1 MLSVIIPTLYS
12 ERGLVP
18 TLSAL
23 VPGATAGLVSDVL
36 VVDGG
41 SRDDTAAVADVGGC
55 NFLVAEGPLG
65 RRLKTAVAWARAPWL
80 LPLRPGTILDTPW
93 IGEATHFVERAP
105 PDARAAVFRRAAP
118 AQSTLRDALS
128 VGRRRAWRQ
137 GASRA
142 GPDHLQTAL
151 RKIGGHSE
159 SAADPEADLIHRIGR
174 RRIVRLATRAS
185 WVGRNT
191 GLSQVSDQSSPMTM
205 LSDGKR
211 RVAAVRRFN
220 RFYTRQIG
228 VLRKTFLDSPY
239 SLAEARVL

>member
-1 MLSVIIPTLYS
+1 MLSVIIPTLDS
-12 ERGLVP
+12 ERALVP

-80 LPLRPGTILDTPW
+80 LFLRPGTILDTPW

-128 VGRRRAWRQ
+128 VAAAALGARVRPEQ
-137 GASRA
+137 GLIISKR
-142 GPDHLQTAL
+142 LYE
-151 RKIGGHSE
+151 KIGGHSE

-185 WVGRNT
+185 WVGE
-191 GLSQVSDQSSPMTM
+191 
-205 LSDGKR
+205 
-211 RVAAVRRFN
+211 
-220 RFYTRQIG
+220 I
-228 VLRKTFLDSPY
+228 LD
-239 SLAEARVL
+239 